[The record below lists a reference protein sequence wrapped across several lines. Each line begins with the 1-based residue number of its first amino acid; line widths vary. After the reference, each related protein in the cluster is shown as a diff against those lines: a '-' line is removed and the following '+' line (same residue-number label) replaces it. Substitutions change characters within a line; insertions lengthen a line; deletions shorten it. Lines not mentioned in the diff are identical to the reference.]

1 MRILDQQFESL
12 GCDLK
17 IKTLRHMRGI
27 GRACVED
34 SFLLLPKLL
43 QTSLLAAERMVKS
56 QSAELGAAGSLQCSR
71 NSAAMRASHVSL
83 LVGRGGVLSRHAR
96 AVRCELLHPSTS
108 AGPHVRF
115 GQPKRTENGV
125 NGAIA
130 KRPNN

>member
-56 QSAELGAAGSLQCSR
+56 QSAELGAAGSLRVGMTSPRHHTPQDFSPALFLDREKSTPCL
-71 NSAAMRASHVSL
+71 RA
-83 LVGRGGVLSRHAR
+83 
-96 AVRCELLHPSTS
+96 
-108 AGPHVRF
+108 
-115 GQPKRTENGV
+115 
-125 NGAIA
+125 I
-130 KRPNN
+130 